1 MIAFTIMPISAI
13 SRTVKRNRKTKKV
26 VCTDEVA
33 SLDTDAFALEG
44 NYIAYPGHG
53 PATTL
58 DEERAANPYV
68 R

>member
-1 MIAFTIMPISAI
+1 MRVRRGYLFRRSIG
-13 SRTVKRNRKTKKV
+13 RTDFSYGSYEDIVSSIKNK
-26 VCTDEVA
+26 
-33 SLDTDAFALEG
+33 LFALEG